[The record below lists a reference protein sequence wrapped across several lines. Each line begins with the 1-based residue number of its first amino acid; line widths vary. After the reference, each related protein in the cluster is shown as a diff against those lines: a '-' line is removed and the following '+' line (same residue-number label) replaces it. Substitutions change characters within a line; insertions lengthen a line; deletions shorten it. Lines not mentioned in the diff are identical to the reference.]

1 MTRKPKQFPW
11 VCDFGDHSSTR
22 VLSILRRLADD
33 DWGRAMSSGLVISP
47 GGSNRARLLMQ
58 MPPSGKASRET
69 NRFID
74 TLLGICDDL
83 GIRIDRKRMQ
93 AFSRMDVSVT
103 LDPLQGA
110 IVLATRAQT
119 ALTAVDAAERAID
132 EDFLVV
138 LEAEDAE
145 TLAKSKASILRY
157 GRDHRDVAI
166 GRPDGG
172 GVLTGVVLKDHA
184 EDYGNLRVQLGRSD
198 VTIKTDVL
206 RSSPLRGR
214 RLWSN
219 LPDDREIEDSALRDL
234 DAILAAAAT
243 GDAMLGEG
251 DPVFIEDGEAGGL
264 FFFSRSV
271 TEAAPTLNEP
281 IRAEPVQPFE
291 LRSLTSVHGEKE
303 LSDLKAK
310 IEALSPK
317 LGYEVQL
324 VKMRREIGPG
334 TDIER
339 LREEIDELELLVDQ
353 ASVYEAPQMRML
365 RFSDAQL
372 GQMVTALRTLPF
384 PALNDGKLKYAS
396 GHSAGRAD
404 PVHYLLYDP
413 TEKSLH
419 VAEGLWRGEAS
430 DNHPIGY
437 WLEPF
442 VAKAHAGRPSKTSV
456 FVPVGKFLQPSLAHF
471 GGAIEETL
479 RAVLGDLFHSVQEV
493 VERPETRPAF
503 IFSPWDGDEFTMEV
517 EVVDMASF
525 GPLHLQLPWI
535 NDYLQVR
542 DARSLDRE
550 ALSNIADQL
559 YAADYIENERQVLSS
574 IVEDAEAA
582 WSTAT
587 SRLREDAVAV
597 VRSLD
602 SEMRAG
608 TERLAAVRAHMNTI
622 QTEMDELER
631 VLAVAEGALDA
642 HLDIGGALEEKDL
655 SMRRAREQF
664 VDRVANEMFRGETEL
679 ERLDERIQRLRE
691 HLSKLMRGREW

>member
-1 MTRKPKQFPW
+1 MTRKPKQLPW

-33 DWGRAMSSGLVISP
+33 NWGRVMSSGLVISP
-47 GGSNRARLLMQ
+47 VGSDRARLLMQ
-58 MPPSGKASRET
+58 MPPSGKPSRET
-69 NRFID
+69 ERLID

-83 GIRIDRKRMQ
+83 GIRINREKMQ
-93 AFSRMDVSVT
+93 AFSRMDVSGT
-103 LDPLQGA
+103 LEPLRGA

-119 ALTAVDAAERAID
+119 ALTAVDATERAID
-132 EDFLVV
+132 EDYLVI
-138 LEAEDAE
+138 LEAEDEA
-145 TLAKSKASILRY
+145 TLAQSKASVLRY

-166 GRPDGG
+166 GRSDGG
-172 GVLTGVVLKDHA
+172 GVLTGVVLKDHP
-184 EDYGNLRVQLGRSD
+184 EDYGNLRVQLGRSN
-198 VTIKTDVL
+198 VTIKADVL

-219 LPDDREIEDSALRDL
+219 LPDGREIEGSALRDL
-234 DAILAAAAT
+234 DAVLAAAAA
-243 GDAMLGEG
+243 GDAKLGEG
-251 DPVFIEDGEAGGL
+251 DPVFLEDGEAGGL
-264 FFFSRSV
+264 LFFSRSV

-281 IRAEPVQPFE
+281 IKIEAVQPFQ

-339 LREEIDELELLVDQ
+339 LREEIDQLELLVDQ
-353 ASVYEAPQMRML
+353 ASVYEAPQMRLL

-372 GQMVTALRTLPF
+372 GQMVSALRTLPF

-396 GHSAGRAD
+396 GHSAGRAE

-419 VAEGLWRGEAS
+419 VAEGLWRGETS
-430 DNHPIGY
+430 DDHPIGY

-442 VAKAHAGRPSKTSV
+442 VAKAHAERPSETSV

-479 RAVLGDLFHSVQEV
+479 RAVLGDLFHSVQEL
-493 VERPETRPAF
+493 VERPDTRPAF
-503 IFSPWDGDEFTMEV
+503 IFSPWDGDAFTMEV

-542 DARSLDRE
+542 DARSLGRE
-550 ALSNIADQL
+550 ALTRIADQL
-559 YAADYIENERQVLSS
+559 YAADYIEQERQTLTS
-574 IVEDAEAA
+574 IVEDAETA

-587 SRLREDAVAV
+587 SKLREDAVAV

-602 SEMRAG
+602 GEMRAG
-608 TERLAAVRAHMNTI
+608 TERLAAVRTHLDAI
-622 QTEMDELER
+622 QTEIEELER
-631 VLAVAEGALDA
+631 VLAAAEGALDA
-642 HLDIGGALEEKDL
+642 HLEIGGALEEKDL

-691 HLSKLMRGREW
+691 HLSNLIRGRE